1 MASHPPGPLPRSAP
15 TLVSGLRASS
25 SETANRIIF
34 DAEDVIHRLEPEATP
49 LITLT
54 AGIKKRRMATQQRFD
69 WFEVDPYPSELV
81 VSGAQTAGDTSI
93 EVQTGTGS
101 RAAGSFVYVNRKTR
115 EVIRVT
121 SVATDTLTVVRG
133 YGGYSAA
140 MSDGDVLEL
149 IGTAFEDGTGFGTMK
164 SVQSANLY
172 SYTQIFR
179 TQYGLT
185 GRMQNTDLYGG
196 NDLTNQRKDQ
206 GILHKKLIEKA
217 FFFGKRNLVA
227 GSTGPIT
234 TTQGLE
240 ASISSNVW
248 DLNGQEPNQRSVV
261 EFLEYVM
268 KYGKGGNIGG
278 SGAATKYAFCSRR
291 WLTVIESFAHDQVRW
306 EYIGD
311 KQTGVGINVGRFVT
325 SHGSLMLTPVNIF
338 DGEHGGYMFIVD
350 LNHVRYVYHQGR
362 HTKLMQD
369 RQANDLDGYQEEY
382 LTDCGLEV
390 SLEAAHGLAK
400 GLPVTYAA

>member
-1 MASHPPGPLPRSAP
+1 MATHPPGPIPRSAP
-15 TLVSGLRASS
+15 TLVTGLRNIS

-49 LITLT
+49 LVTLT

-69 WFEVDPYPSELV
+69 WFELDPYPSELV
-81 VSGAQTAGDTSI
+81 VSGAQTAGDTSL

-101 RAAGSFVYVNRKTR
+101 RAAGAWVYINRRTR

-121 SVATDTLTVVRG
+121 SVSTDTLTVVRG
-133 YGGYSAA
+133 YGGYSDA
-140 MSDGDVLEL
+140 MADGDVMEFV
-149 IGTAFEDGTGFGTMK
+149 GTAFEDGTGFGTMK
-164 SVQSANLY
+164 SIQSANLY
-172 SYTQIFR
+172 NYTQIFR

-196 NDLTNQRKDQ
+196 NDLENQRKDQ

-217 FFFGKRNLVA
+217 MFFGRRNTVT

-234 TTQGLE
+234 TTGGLE
-240 ASISSNVW
+240 SWITSNVW
-248 DLNGQEPNQRSVV
+248 DLNGSEPNQRAVV
-261 EFLEYVM
+261 EFLEYAM

-278 SGAATKYAFCSRR
+278 SGNATKYAFCSRR
-291 WLTVIESFAHDQVRW
+291 WLTIFESFAHDKIRW

-311 KQTGVGINVGRFVT
+311 KETGVGINVGRFVT

-338 DGEHGGYMFIVD
+338 DGEHGGFMFIVD

-362 HTKLMQD
+362 NTKLLTE
-369 RQANDLDGYQEEY
+369 RQANDIDGYQEEY
-382 LTDCGLEV
+382 RTDCGLEV
-390 SLEAAHGLAK
+390 SLEASHALVK
-400 GLPVTYAA
+400 GLPTAYA

>member
-69 WFEVDPYPSELV
+69 WFEVDPYPSELA

-121 SVATDTLTVVRG
+121 SVSTDTLTVVRG

-140 MSDGDVLEL
+140 MTDGDVLEL

-172 SYTQIFR
+172 NYTQIFR

-261 EFLEYVM
+261 EFLEY
-268 KYGKGGNIGG
+268 G
-278 SGAATKYAFCSRR
+278 TPRQPRR
-291 WLTVIESFAHDQVRW
+291 RRRRLVRPRW
-306 EYIGD
+306 G
-311 KQTGVGINVGRFVT
+311 
-325 SHGSLMLTPVNIF
+325 
-338 DGEHGGYMFIVD
+338 
-350 LNHVRYVYHQGR
+350 
-362 HTKLMQD
+362 
-369 RQANDLDGYQEEY
+369 
-382 LTDCGLEV
+382 
-390 SLEAAHGLAK
+390 
-400 GLPVTYAA
+400 GLPCGSRSGPALEPT